1 MGTHNNDSRNMIIYS
16 FIFNYI
22 TMYDYMTDLLHKK
35 KKTVKKLDQ
44 KKMTVTCIM

>member
-1 MGTHNNDSRNMIIYS
+1 
-16 FIFNYI
+16 
-22 TMYDYMTDLLHKK
+22 MTDLLHKK